1 MAAKIL
7 TDIPKPL
14 QNYSES
20 LNRFVLNSLME
31 KDFEKRP
38 YINNLMKN
46 TKLNFSDDTM
56 KQYREQILPFIK
68 SQYTG
73 QDVDYIYQVLI
84 DGN

>member
-1 MAAKIL
+1 
-7 TDIPKPL
+7 
-14 QNYSES
+14 
-20 LNRFVLNSLME
+20 ME
-31 KDFEKRP
+31 KDYEKRP
-38 YINNLMKN
+38 YIINLMKN
-46 TKLNFSDDTM
+46 AKLTFSDETM

>member
-1 MAAKIL
+1 
-7 TDIPKPL
+7 
-14 QNYSES
+14 
-20 LNRFVLNSLME
+20 ME

>member
-46 TKLNFSDDTM
+46 AKLNFSDDTM